1 MLAVVYFLTVYWDF
15 MNPFMQLH
23 YILTVD
29 GLLSSVF
36 WLVTVIAINACVWL
50 VTVLWCCWLGG
61 RKGIRPVKNRECG
74 CWHCYLSG
82 VRCRLAYGPADAT
95 TTQWHSLS
103 LASVKSRLVLPFW
116 YQITLVVTEKG
127 PLNWCVCLALDFW
140 RHCDRFSYCH
150 SHNNKCMCL
159 TIANLHIFALN
170 HWMYLYSLCTSGLW
184 ITSCLHLMARYWQ
197 R

>member
-50 VTVLWCCWLGG
+50 VTVLWCCWLEGHPACKKQ
-61 RKGIRPVKNRECG
+61 RVWVLALLSVWSEVQTCIWPSWC
-74 CWHCYLSG
+74 HC
-82 VRCRLAYGPADAT
+82 
-95 TTQWHSLS
+95 HSLS

-116 YQITLVVTEKG
+116 YRITLVVTEKG
-127 PLNWCVCLALDFW
+127 PLNWCVCLALDLW

-159 TIANLHIFALN
+159 TIANVHIFALN

-197 R
+197 H